1 MEFRTEVAVD
11 DFPFSLGYATP
22 TLFCGSCFTENIGG
36 IMRTL
41 KMPVLVNPFGVVY
54 NPLSVAQVLQRSV
67 AGKIYN
73 ADELQFRDG
82 LWFSFDFHS
91 RFASPNRNACIAL
104 LNEAVSS
111 AKDFISTTQCIVVTF
126 GTARVYKL
134 KGCGEV
140 VSNCHKVPAVE
151 FENKLL
157 AVDEVVEIWSNL
169 ISMLLGLNPSLKL
182 VLTVSPIRHWKD
194 GAPGNQLSKSTL
206 IVAVH
211 RLVEMYSDN
220 VFYFPSY
227 ELMMDDLRDYRFYDD
242 DMLHPSPKAIE
253 YIWSKFS
260 RVLIDD
266 DSMKLAAQI
275 QKIIQAAG
283 HRPFNT
289 DTLEH
294 KRFVDKILKSI
305 QDIKLIHPSINFE
318 REIAILKGEQ

>member
-1 MEFRTEVAVD
+1 MEFRTEVEVD
-11 DFPFSLGYATP
+11 NFPFSLGYATP

-54 NPLSVAQVLQRSV
+54 NPISVAQVLQRSV
-67 AGKIYN
+67 AGKTYN

-91 RFASPNRNACIAL
+91 RFASPDRNDCL
-104 LNEAVSS
+104 TQLNEAVSS
-111 AKDFISTTQCIVVTF
+111 AKVFIETTQCILATF

-134 KGCGEV
+134 KDSGRV

-151 FENKLL
+151 FEHKLL
-157 AVDEVVEIWSNL
+157 TVDEVVEIWSNL
-169 ISMLLGLNPSLKL
+169 ITMLSKLSPNLKFI
-182 VLTVSPIRHWKD
+182 LTVSPIRHWKD
-194 GAPGNQLSKSTL
+194 GAIGNQLSKSTL

-211 RLVEMYSDN
+211 KLVEMYSDK
-220 VFYFPSY
+220 VFYFPGY

-253 YIWSKFS
+253 YIWNKFS
-260 RVLIDD
+260 RALVDN

-283 HRPFNT
+283 HRPFNPN
-289 DTLEH
+289 TLEH
-294 KRFVDKILKSI
+294 KRFVDKILKAI
-305 QDIKLIHPSINFE
+305 QDIKLIHPSLNFE

>member
-1 MEFRTEVAVD
+1 MEFRTEVEVD
-11 DFPFSLGYATP
+11 NFPFSLGYATP

-54 NPLSVAQVLQRSV
+54 NPISVAQVLQRSV
-67 AGKIYN
+67 AGKTYN

-91 RFASPNRNACIAL
+91 RFASPDRNACL
-104 LNEAVSS
+104 TQLNEAVSS
-111 AKDFISTTQCIVVTF
+111 AKVFIETAQCILATF

-134 KGCGEV
+134 KDSGEV

-151 FENKLL
+151 FEHKLL
-157 AVDEVVEIWSNL
+157 TVDEVVEIWSNL
-169 ISMLLGLNPSLKL
+169 ITMLLRLNPSLKFI
-182 VLTVSPIRHWKD
+182 LTVSPIRHWKD
-194 GAPGNQLSKSTL
+194 GAIGNQLSKSTL

-211 RLVEMYSDN
+211 RLVEIYSDK
-220 VFYFPSY
+220 VFYFPGY

-253 YIWSKFS
+253 YIWNKFS
-260 RVLIDD
+260 RALVDN

-283 HRPFNT
+283 HRPFNPN
-289 DTLEH
+289 TLEH
-294 KRFVDKILKSI
+294 KRFVDKILKAI
-305 QDIKLIHPSINFE
+305 QDIKLIHPSLNFE